1 MIAANQQELR
11 NQRLKLIAQSPP
23 TFVELTDVFSLDVDE
38 HLNLIRE
45 LGIVDRDNLYW
56 MFQRFVI
63 SCQLYN

>member
-11 NQRLKLIAQSPP
+11 RQRLMVIARNPATP
-23 TFVELTDVFSLDVDE
+23 VELTDVFSIDVDD

-45 LGIVDRDNLYW
+45 LGIKDRENLYW